1 VAFKGRFL
9 RNEPEIDAE
18 MGRWGD
24 RSKRKKLSPRP
35 RVPASP
41 CLPSLESKKP
51 PTFLLAL
58 GLSSASFLIK
68 TPALTQEISL
78 PETPTNFTGNP
89 PILLKVTAPYTT
101 VNILLTRY
109 YFTLKLPANSVQ
121 SLGQVTIKQGENPE
135 AIAFKLSDTQAFE
148 GTQDNKG
155 QLLTLKEVNEDPPK
169 KTIAVSFE
177 PPVPP
182 GTTLT
187 ISLLAK
193 KNPFFSGVYLFRVC

>member
-1 VAFKGRFL
+1 
-9 RNEPEIDAE
+9 
-18 MGRWGD
+18 M
-24 RSKRKKLSPRP
+24 
-35 RVPASP
+35 
-41 CLPSLESKKP
+41 
-51 PTFLLAL
+51 
-58 GLSSASFLIK
+58 
-68 TPALTQEISL
+68 
-78 PETPTNFTGNP
+78 
-89 PILLKVTAPYTT
+89 APYTT

-109 YFTLKLPANSVQ
+109 YFTIKLPANSLQ

-155 QLLTLKEVNEDPPK
+155 QPLTLKEVNEDPPK

-193 KNPFFSGVYLFRVC
+193 KNPFFGGVYLFRVYAFPAGANPVGLNLGVGRLQFYEPGGFFHIR